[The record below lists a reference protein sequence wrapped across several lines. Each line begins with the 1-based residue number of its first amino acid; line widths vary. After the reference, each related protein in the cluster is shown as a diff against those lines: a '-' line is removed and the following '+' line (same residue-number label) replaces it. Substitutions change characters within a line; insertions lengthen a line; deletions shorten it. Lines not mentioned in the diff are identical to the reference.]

1 MVPHVEKKL
10 KLVFILI
17 ELSEMYLRREG
28 LSMKENYNVLILILN
43 ILILE
48 TKSSFQQ

>member
-1 MVPHVEKKL
+1 
-10 KLVFILI
+10 
-17 ELSEMYLRREG
+17 MYLRREG
-28 LSMKENYNVLILILN
+28 LCMKENYNILILILN